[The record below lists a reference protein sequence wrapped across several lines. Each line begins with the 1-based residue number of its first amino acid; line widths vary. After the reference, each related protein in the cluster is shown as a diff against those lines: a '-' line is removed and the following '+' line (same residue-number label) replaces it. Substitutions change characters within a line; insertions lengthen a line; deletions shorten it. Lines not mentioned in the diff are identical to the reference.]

1 MFNTLGRSW
10 RPMEE
15 HDFALSE
22 KMVDYWTNFAKYGNP
37 NGNDADGGWKPYTRS
52 NPYVEL
58 LK

>member
-1 MFNTLGRSW
+1 
-10 RPMEE
+10 MEE

-22 KMVDYWTNFAKYGNP
+22 KMVDYWTNFVKYGNP
-37 NGNDADGGWKPYTRS
+37 NGKDADGGWKPYTRS